1 MMVGKEIN
9 LLIVRFKI
17 GFGQFRLS
25 KDSVPLALAQGWYQN
40 VVQHQKQQF
49 EQMIWLIS
57 LQNSIVLKIK
67 QIVDHLRFDHDMG
80 FAKCQN
86 DTTDIRIPRHPK
98 HLVGTLSTF
107 IKNSKETQL

>member
-25 KDSVPLALAQGWYQN
+25 KDSAPLAVAQGWYKN

-49 EQMIWLIS
+49 GQMIWLIS
-57 LQNSIVLKIK
+57 LKNSVVLKIK
-67 QIVDHLRFDHDMG
+67 QIVDHLRFDH
-80 FAKCQN
+80 A
-86 DTTDIRIPRHPK
+86 
-98 HLVGTLSTF
+98 V
-107 IKNSKETQL
+107 QLEEML

>member
-25 KDSVPLALAQGWYQN
+25 EDSVPLAVAQGWYKN

-49 EQMIWLIS
+49 GQLIWLIS
-57 LQNSIVLKIK
+57 SQNSIVLKIK
-67 QIVDHLRFDHDMG
+67 QIVDHLRFDHDMSISCMTW
-80 FAKCQN
+80 A
-86 DTTDIRIPRHPK
+86 
-98 HLVGTLSTF
+98 
-107 IKNSKETQL
+107 SKANR